1 MRRRRS
7 PRVSL
12 LLLAASVVGAASV
25 ALAATNVVPTTYA
38 SQTASAIGANN
49 LKPSHCSTVIVTTQL
64 SGEGTINATSAA
76 ELITGSAG
84 VDTINGNAGNDCIL
98 GGGGDDSLTGGAGTD
113 VCIGGPGTDTFNA
126 NCETRIQ

>member
-1 MRRRRS
+1 MTRQS
-7 PRVSL
+7 PPYVGL
-12 LLLAASVVGAASV
+12 LLLAATVIGAASV

-49 LKPSHCSTVIVTTQL
+49 VKPSDCSTITVTAKLTG
-64 SGEGTINATSAA
+64 SGTINGTSAA
-76 ELITGSAG
+76 ELITASAA
-84 VDTINGNAGNDCIL
+84 VDTTNGNAGNDRIL

-113 VCIGGPGTDTFNA
+113 VSIGGPGTDTFNS